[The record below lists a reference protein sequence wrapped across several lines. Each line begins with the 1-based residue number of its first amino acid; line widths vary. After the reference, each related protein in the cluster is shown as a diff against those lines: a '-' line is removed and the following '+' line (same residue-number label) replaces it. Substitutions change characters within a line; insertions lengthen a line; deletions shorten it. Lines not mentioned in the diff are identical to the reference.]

1 MINGGDLLVI
11 SEGLGFREVMRLRT
25 QILDRIGWQQ
35 LDLVVRR
42 RDQVNE
48 PLAAMALE
56 TG

>member
-1 MINGGDLLVI
+1 LETVTDLA
-11 SEGLGFREVMRLRT
+11 SF
-25 QILDRIGWQQ
+25 IGWQQ

-56 TG
+56 TGVRL

>member
-1 MINGGDLLVI
+1 
-11 SEGLGFREVMRLRT
+11 LRT